1 MQLNKQNV
9 YFCRKLLKMIQNFKL
24 TVNNQFIVIGVLLFS
39 MLFTSCASKKDVLYF
54 QDIQDNETIDSV
66 PYEPIIKKNDLLAIT
81 VTAETREIAE
91 PYNLPVTSV
100 QNVSGRSLNVQQN
113 QAYLVDADGYIEM
126 PKLGMIKVSGL
137 KKSEV
142 INQIKNKL
150 IEFIKTPHVN
160 LRILNYNI
168 TIIGDVKN
176 PGTFTI
182 PDEKVTIIEA
192 IGLAGDLEIT
202 GKRNEILVIR
212 ENDDGTKVNKSLD
225 ITKKSILTSNFY
237 YLNQN
242 DVVVV
247 NPNNAKIQRSASNPN
262 TGIFFSIASLLLSV
276 FVIFSR

>member
-1 MQLNKQNV
+1 
-9 YFCRKLLKMIQNFKL
+9 
-24 TVNNQFIVIGVLLFS
+24 
-39 MLFTSCASKKDVLYF
+39 
-54 QDIQDNETIDSV
+54 
-66 PYEPIIKKNDLLAIT
+66 
-81 VTAETREIAE
+81 
-91 PYNLPVTSV
+91 
-100 QNVSGRSLNVQQN
+100 
-113 QAYLVDADGYIEM
+113 
-126 PKLGMIKVSGL
+126 
-137 KKSEV
+137 
-142 INQIKNKL
+142 
-150 IEFIKTPHVN
+150 
-160 LRILNYNI
+160 
-168 TIIGDVKN
+168 VKN

>member
-1 MQLNKQNV
+1 
-9 YFCRKLLKMIQNFKL
+9 
-24 TVNNQFIVIGVLLFS
+24 

>member
-1 MQLNKQNV
+1 VIKEDIGKDTALHLASQTGNEQIV
-9 YFCRKLLKMIQNFKL
+9 ALLL
-24 TVNNQFIVIGVLLFS
+24 
-39 MLFTSCASKKDVLYF
+39 DVFY
-54 QDIQDNETIDSV
+54 NEDE
-66 PYEPIIKKNDLLAIT
+66 Y
-81 VTAETREIAE
+81 
-91 PYNLPVTSV
+91 
-100 QNVSGRSLNVQQN
+100 
-113 QAYLVDADGYIEM
+113 
-126 PKLGMIKVSGL
+126 
-137 KKSEV
+137 
-142 INQIKNKL
+142 KNKL